1 METLVEDINE
11 NEDPPEFIEIDS
23 VFDNIMSYNMNVEFE
38 DKLMKRVYNK
48 LEEKDRKISELEEE
62 ILDIKT
68 QQTKLKNIINYIVKD
83 YHYDRSGIKN
93 IQIMY
98 DKNGNMME
106 SVINEGWTER
116 RIPILT
122 KENGSLKRYKL
133 DGKIY
138 DINENGGIVEI
149 TRPKI

>member
-93 IQIMY
+93 IQIIY